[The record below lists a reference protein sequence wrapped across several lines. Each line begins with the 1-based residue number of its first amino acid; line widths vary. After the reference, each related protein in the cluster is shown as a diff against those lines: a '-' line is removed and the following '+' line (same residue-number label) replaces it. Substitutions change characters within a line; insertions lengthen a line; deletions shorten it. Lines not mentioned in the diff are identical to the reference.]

1 MTDLPKI
8 SKPAIRALESVGIT
22 SLEQVAEHT
31 EKELLALHGFGP
43 KGIRILKP
51 VLAEHGLSLAKPE
64 S

>member
-1 MTDLPKI
+1 MSDLPKI

-22 SLEQVAEHT
+22 SLEQVADHT

-51 VLAEHGLSLAKPE
+51 VLAERGLSFAKPE
-64 S
+64 T

>member
-1 MTDLPKI
+1 MTDLPRI
-8 SKPAIRALESVGIT
+8 SKPATRALATIGVT
-22 SLEQVAEHT
+22 TLEQVAEHS

-51 VLAEHGLSLAKPE
+51 VLAEHGLSFADPE